1 MKKTVILLSMF
12 LAIGVASYATEG
24 PAIGL
29 GKTLFETT
37 ELGTKNRS
45 CSSCHPNGKGLEMA
59 GDFNDNEL
67 RDIINACLRDAL
79 GAEMLSPASQEM
91 EALLTY
97 VRSLQKNPE

>member
-1 MKKTVILLSMF
+1 MKKAVILLSMF
-12 LAIGVASYATEG
+12 LAIGTSVYATEG
-24 PAIGL
+24 PAISL

-45 CSSCHPNGKGLEMA
+45 CSSCHPNGKGLEKT

-67 RDIINACLRDAL
+67 SDIINACLRDAL